1 MLPSKRVKI
10 VLEVLRNLIAGTD
23 DKRQWFAELLI
34 NQRYSLETK
43 KPCSRAWPFLLNING
58 INYLNNTFSWLNQYT
73 QKANNAPA
81 IITVEPKMA
90 NN

>member
-10 VLEVLRNLIAGTD
+10 VLEVLRNLIAGKD

-43 KPCSRAWPFLLNING
+43 KPCPRAWLF
-58 INYLNNTFSWLNQYT
+58 YLTLMVL
-73 QKANNAPA
+73 
-81 IITVEPKMA
+81 II
-90 NN
+90 